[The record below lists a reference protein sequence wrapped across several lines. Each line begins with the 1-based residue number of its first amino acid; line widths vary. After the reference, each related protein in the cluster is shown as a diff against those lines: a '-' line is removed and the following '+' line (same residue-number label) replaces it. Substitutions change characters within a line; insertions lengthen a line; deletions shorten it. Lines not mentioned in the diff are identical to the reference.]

1 MFLTI
6 VLLLIIVCE
15 IWGIT
20 AVERKH
26 LLKSMIYY
34 TQLSNV
40 AALVS
45 AACLL
50 LFGPQEWVVNFRYLA
65 VCMLVMTCLVT
76 VFVLQPL
83 LKNSQLLL
91 WSRSGFVLHLVCPF
105 LNVISYIFLE
115 TPAKG
120 AALYLPPA
128 VTLLYGIIMLYMN
141 YIEKID
147 GPYPFLRIRNQTR
160 TATVM
165 WILVLLAA
173 VTAIST
179 AVLHAAG

>member
-1 MFLTI
+1 MLLTS

-40 AALVS
+40 AALFS

-50 LFGPQEWVVNFRYLA
+50 LFGPQEWVVSFRYLA

-83 LKNSQLLL
+83 LKNS
-91 WSRSGFVLHLVCPF
+91 